1 MSKLKPFENKY
12 NFTDTTQNEFK
23 INNPNISLTV
33 FDEKSHVIYKS
44 KIIVLIKL
52 R

>member
-12 NFTDTTQNEFK
+12 NFIDTTQNEFK
-23 INNPNISLTV
+23 INNPNISLAV
-33 FDEKSHVIYKS
+33 FDEKNHVIYKP
-44 KIIVLIKL
+44 KIVLIKL